1 MLPDGKGA
9 STPSAL
15 HRSLMDLK
23 ASSVMRY
30 CCRGAQ
36 GLLEAL
42 LDKIS
47 NLKMGIPVSL
57 QTQDSSDFFK
67 QAPRPSKATVKHPMC
82 LLAVVIFMFMCSNVL
97 LQVDA

>member
-9 STPSAL
+9 STPAAL
-15 HRSLMDLK
+15 HRSLVDLR
-23 ASSVMRY
+23 ASPIMNY
-30 CCRGAQ
+30 CCRGSQ

-57 QTQDSSDFFK
+57 QTQDLSDFFK
-67 QAPRPSKATVKHPMC
+67 LAPRPPKATLKHPMC
-82 LLAVVIFMFMCSNVL
+82 LLAVIIVMFVCSSVL
-97 LQVDA
+97 LQIDA